1 MKDYLQKSQK
11 IKVTC
16 IVRNGDKILL
26 LRSTEVADREHQP
39 RGGYFDIPSFTVS
52 FGEDPRATLERT
64 LESYLGE
71 VIDTVSVLDVRQ
83 YMSDN
88 QATQVFDMLF
98 TAETINN
105 IEIEERLGKFMFVAQ
120 SELDVYMF
128 PKEKIYLEKYL

>member
-1 MKDYLQKSQK
+1 M
-11 IKVTC
+11 
-16 IVRNGDKILL
+16 
-26 LRSTEVADREHQP
+26 
-39 RGGYFDIPSFTVS
+39 
-52 FGEDPRATLERT
+52 
-64 LESYLGE
+64 GE

-98 TAETINN
+98 TAETITDV
-105 IEIEERLGKFMFVAQ
+105 EIDERVGKFMFVAQ